1 MTPHWANYLPSQA
14 ARRPTKRRGIT
25 ASADTSVYTTIRCA
39 PNRCQVRA
47 DEVDLPAEATFVI
60 GNSLTESQKAVTA
73 DVKYNLRVV
82 ECRLAAIV
90 LAIGLGKS
98 QVGACTA
105 IKNARRE

>member
-1 MTPHWANYLPSQA
+1 MS
-14 ARRPTKRRGIT
+14 R
-25 ASADTSVYTTIRCA
+25 
-39 PNRCQVRA
+39 QVRA
-47 DEVDLPAEATFVI
+47 EEVDLPAEATFVI

-98 QVGACTA
+98 QV
-105 IKNARRE
+105 RL